1 MTSTPIASVGTG
13 THLSAMIRTA
23 PSNGPSGPPA
33 DFAPMRLHDSATFPV
48 ARLVE
53 AKGSTRVTV
62 ALPAKDEAP
71 TIGAIIEAI
80 RSELVGPGGL
90 VDELIVIDDHSTDD
104 TAAIARQAGATVY
117 PAGEILPEYG
127 VGHGKGE
134 ALWKSLHVST
144 GDIVCWCDADIRNY
158 DNRFVLGPLGPLLT
172 DSAIVFTKAFYRRP
186 LRDDGE
192 GGGRVTELVARP
204 LVSSLFPKLG
214 SLIQPLSGEF
224 AGRRTIL
231 EQLPFS
237 RGYAVDLALLID
249 ITERFGP
256 DVVAQVD
263 LGSRIHRNRP
273 LRELGPQSAAITNMV
288 LRRAGIATVVDASIL
303 DHPSVGADL
312 TLLRPTLG
320 DAVVRV
326 GDLPPMAGV
335 PTRRTTLGT

>member
-33 DFAPMRLHDSATFPV
+33 DYAPMRLYDTTAFTVP
-48 ARLVE
+48 RLVE
-53 AKGSTRVTV
+53 AKGPLRVTV

-71 TIGAIIEAI
+71 TIGAIIGAI
-80 RSELVGPGGL
+80 RSELMGSGGL
-90 VDELIVIDDHSTDD
+90 VDELIVIDDHSSDD
-104 TAAIARQAGATVY
+104 TAALAREAGATVY
-117 PAGEILPEYG
+117 PAGEILPQYG

-172 DSAIVFTKAFYRRP
+172 EPDIGFTKAFYRRP

-204 LVSSLFPKLG
+204 LVSSLFPQLG

-224 AGRRTIL
+224 AGRRSIL

-249 ITERFGP
+249 ITQRFGP

-288 LRRAGIATVVDASIL
+288 LRRAGVLTVIDDTLLGDPTA
-303 DHPSVGADL
+303 GAEL

-326 GDLPPMAGV
+326 GDLPPMV
-335 PTRRTTLGT
+335 SVSSERTTLKR